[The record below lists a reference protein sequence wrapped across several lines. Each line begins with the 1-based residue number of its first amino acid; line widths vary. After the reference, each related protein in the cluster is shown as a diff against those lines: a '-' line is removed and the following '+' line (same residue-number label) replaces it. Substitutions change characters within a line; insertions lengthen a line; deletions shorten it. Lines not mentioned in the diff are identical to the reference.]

1 LFFFIIQR
9 NEIEKDYLFQL
20 EKEKN
25 KILEAT
31 LNQAETQLSKSE
43 NLYRELEKRFTISL
57 RKYNEYRS
65 QEQFKD
71 FIENSK
77 NLNKENYDLKRR
89 YFEQK

>member
-1 LFFFIIQR
+1 
-9 NEIEKDYLFQL
+9 LFQL

-31 LNQAETQLSKSE
+31 LNQSETQLSKSE
-43 NLYRELEKRFTISL
+43 NLYRELEKR
-57 RKYNEYRS
+57 S

-77 NLNKENYDLKRR
+77 SLNKENFELKRR
-89 YFEQK
+89 YFYNSS